1 MTKREKRKA
10 KRAVELVP
18 ELVKAPPMKKVVLKA
33 RNFRQRRLLAAL
45 KDDSQKIVFAS
56 GPAGTGKT
64 YVSTTFAVQQLQEK
78 NIKRLVITRPA
89 VSVDEQHGFLPG
101 TIEDKM
107 APWLGPILDCLG
119 EYYRPD
125 EIKQLIQDKVIEI
138 APLAYM
144 RGRTFKDAIIILDES
159 QNTTPSQMQM
169 ITTRI
174 GEGSR
179 LFVTG
184 DGAQFDRGYEK
195 NGLADII
202 RRIGQAPSNLI
213 AHIKFTED
221 EVERSEIVAEMV
233 QIYNNNNNP
242 DA

>member
-18 ELVKAPPMKKVVLKA
+18 ELVKTPPVKKVVLKA

-45 KDDSQKIVFAS
+45 KDDSQKIIFAS

-64 YVSTTFAVQQLQEK
+64 YVSTLFAVQQLQEK
-78 NIKRLVITRPA
+78 SIERLVITRPA

-144 RGRTFKDAIIILDES
+144 RGRTFKNAIIILDES

-202 RRIGQAPSNLI
+202 RRIGQAPSDLI
-213 AHIKFTED
+213 ANIKFTED
-221 EVERSEIVAEMV
+221 EVERSAIVAEMV
-233 QIYNNNNNP
+233 RLYNNNP